1 MFTFVLFIHVIVSI
15 LLMVVIL
22 LQDGKG
28 GDIVSTMGGGGSQT
42 VFGSTGATNFLT
54 KGTVT
59 LTIIFVLTSL
69 SLAILKT
76 REKRSILDTVKPET
90 TTEAPAAAVS
100 PTNKKESS
108 DKEATNEVKK
118 DAVKVTDEGTK
129 TESKKEVTTDANTN
143 KTKEKATKEE
153 APAEAKKK

>member
-1 MFTFVLFIHVIVSI
+1 
-15 LLMVVIL
+15 MVVIL

-54 KGTVT
+54 KGTIT

-100 PTNKKESS
+100 PTDKKENTE
-108 DKEATNEVKK
+108 KEAVK
-118 DAVKVTDEGTK
+118 DAEKGNVDGVVKDEKSEAETK
-129 TESKKEVTTDANTN
+129 VNSEANSN
-143 KTKEKATKEE
+143 KIKEKDAEKDV
-153 APAEAKKK
+153 PAEGKKK